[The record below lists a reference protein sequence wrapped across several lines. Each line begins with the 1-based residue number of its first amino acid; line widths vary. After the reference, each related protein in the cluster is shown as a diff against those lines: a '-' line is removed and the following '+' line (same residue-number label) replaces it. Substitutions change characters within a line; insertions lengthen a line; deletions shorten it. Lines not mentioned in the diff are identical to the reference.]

1 MQPRPYQQSAF
12 TDTRQAFKQG
22 HKHICICMCG
32 GAGKSLLC
40 KMILESAVK
49 KGGKL
54 GFFSFRKSLTEQIK
68 KYNIPN
74 CTIGT
79 LQKHGK
85 VETEEYDL
93 VIFDE
98 KDYHNTKL
106 KNNIKSKYSITLSG
120 FPTDSDGYVLDYDF
134 IVEAIQY
141 PELVELGFAK
151 KLKLLSM
158 SKISTDGLK
167 KQGGDFHKGQ
177 SFDLM
182 EKSSIKKDIVDT
194 YKKYCIGRKTLLFA
208 IDTKHAESLKEE
220 FISNGIKCE
229 TIHSKK
235 DDSNIIED
243 FESGKFDLLI
253 NVAMISI
260 GVDIPCINTIIF
272 ARPMCSVP
280 LFMQCVWRGTRKF
293 NDDYCLVLDMAEVL
307 KRTEFH
313 PMQKLDLKRVK
324 SRRKIKSCKSCQN
337 DLIIINKKIKPNDNI
352 TYTEITTYKCSVCSE
367 VEIVE
372 EMKVINMNFCDKCG
386 IQLEEKNIEYK
397 QTDKA
402 IEFVFTCG
410 CGNIK
415 VERSILLTD
424 KELKIIEYEEIMK
437 APVSWEKIAIM
448 LREDCKKWGYN
459 HRYSLRLIDIM
470 QGKGKTPE
478 ETELYILN
486 IRESGA
492 KISSLQFKG

>member
-1 MQPRPYQQSAF
+1 MQPRPYQTQAYH
-12 TDTRQAFKQG
+12 DTRQAFKQG
-22 HKHICICMCG
+22 HKDICICMCG

-40 KMILESAVK
+40 KMILESASA

-85 VETEEYDL
+85 VETDEYDL

-120 FPTDSDGYVLDYDF
+120 FPTDADGYVLDYDF

-141 PELVELGFAK
+141 PQLIELGFAK
-151 KLKLLSM
+151 PIKVLST
-158 SKISTDGLK
+158 SKIDTSKLK
-167 KQGGDFHKGQ
+167 KQAGDFHKGQ
-177 SFDLM
+177 SFDIM
-182 EKSSIKKDIVDT
+182 EKSEIKKDLVDT
-194 YKKYCIGRKTLLFA
+194 YKRYCIGRKVLMFA

-220 FISNGIKCE
+220 FISAGIKCE

-235 DDSNIIED
+235 DDTDIIAS
-243 FESGKFDLLI
+243 FERNEYDLLI

-260 GVDIPCINTIIF
+260 GVDIPCINTIMF

-280 LFMQCVWRGTRKF
+280 LMMQCIWRGTRKF
-293 NDDYCLVLDMAEVL
+293 NDDYCLVLDCAEVL
-307 KRTEFH
+307 KRCEFH

-324 SRRKIKSCKSCQN
+324 SKRKVKSCKSCKN
-337 DLIIINKKIKPNDNI
+337 DLIIIDKKVRENDAI
-352 TYTEITTYKCSVCSE
+352 TYTEITTYKCSVCNE
-367 VEIVE
+367 VEIIE

-386 IQLEEKNIEYK
+386 IQLEEKNIEYR
-397 QTDKA
+397 QTNKA

-410 CGNIK
+410 CGNVK

-424 KELKIIEYEEIMK
+424 KELKEIKHEEIMK
-437 APVSWEKIAIM
+437 AEPSWERVELM
-448 LREDCKKWGYN
+448 LREDCKKAGYN
-459 HRYSLRLIDIM
+459 WRYSLRLIDIM

-478 ETELYILN
+478 EVELYIMN

-492 KISSLQFKG
+492 KISSLSFKG